1 MIKVFKFIDYVELRG
16 VEYMPAK
23 SGNSNAR
30 KNKSANREMWSG
42 RLDKEVLE
50 IIQRLSSEW
59 GLKSQGEVI
68 DRAVRLLENRLNVE
82 VELNEVHE
90 G

>member
-1 MIKVFKFIDYVELRG
+1 
-16 VEYMPAK
+16 MPAK

-30 KNKSANREMWSG
+30 KNKSSGNRQMWSG

-50 IIQRLSSEW
+50 IIQRLSSEL

-68 DRAVRLLENRLNVE
+68 DRAVKLLEDKLS
-82 VELNEVHE
+82 E